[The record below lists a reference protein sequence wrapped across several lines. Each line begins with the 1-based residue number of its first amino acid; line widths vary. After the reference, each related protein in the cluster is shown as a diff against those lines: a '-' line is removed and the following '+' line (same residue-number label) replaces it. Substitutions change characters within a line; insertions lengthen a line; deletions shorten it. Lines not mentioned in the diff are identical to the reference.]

1 MAGLLMAGARDRLI
15 TLQRKTFTL
24 DGFGGEV
31 VTWSTICQR
40 WASSLPVRDS
50 ERFGNSEAIST
61 ITHRFQILWDATAA
75 QIDPTYRVLF
85 DNRTYDVVA
94 VKEIGRRDG
103 IEISATARAE
113 NG

>member
-1 MAGLLMAGARDRLI
+1 MISGPRDRRI
-15 TLQRKTFTL
+15 VIERRTYTL

-31 VTWSTICQR
+31 VTWTNIGHR
-40 WASSLPVRDS
+40 WASSLPVKDG
-50 ERFGNSEAIST
+50 ERFGNQEAIAT
-61 ITHRFQILWDATAA
+61 ITHRFQILWDAALWAA
-75 QIDPTYRVLF
+75 IDPKCRITF
-85 DNRTYDVVA
+85 DGRIYDVVA

>member
-1 MAGLLMAGARDRLI
+1 MISGPRDRRI
-15 TLQRKTFTL
+15 VIERRTYTL

-31 VTWSTICQR
+31 VTWTNIGHR
-40 WASSLPVRDS
+40 WASSLPVKDG
-50 ERFGNSEAIST
+50 ERFGNAEAIAT

-85 DNRTYDVVA
+85 DGRLYDVVA
-94 VKEIGRRDG
+94 VKEIGRREG

>member
-1 MAGLLMAGARDRLI
+1 MSGARDRLI
-15 TLQRKTFTL
+15 TLQQKTYTL
-24 DGFGGEV
+24 DGFGGEI
-31 VTWSTICQR
+31 VTWVTIGQR
-40 WASSLPVRDS
+40 WASSLPVNDS
-50 ERFGNSEAIST
+50 EAFRNSEATAT

-75 QIDPTYRVLF
+75 LVDPTYRLLF
-85 DNRTYDVVA
+85 DNRTYDIAA